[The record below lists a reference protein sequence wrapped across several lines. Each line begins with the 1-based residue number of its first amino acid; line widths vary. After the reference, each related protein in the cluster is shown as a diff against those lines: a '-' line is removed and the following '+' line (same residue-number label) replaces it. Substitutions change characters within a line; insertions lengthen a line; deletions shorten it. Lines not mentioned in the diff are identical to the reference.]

1 MIMTFIKRRPFSK
14 MKFTNAAFHFR
25 KDSIYVEV
33 DKSSIDELFK
43 FFAPNIVIEKSNFSE
58 KMFATI
64 GNVHNYD
71 INFFED

>member
-1 MIMTFIKRRPFSK
+1 MTFTKRRPFSK
-14 MKFTNAAFHFR
+14 MKFTNKAFHFR

-33 DKSSIDELFK
+33 DKNSIDKLLK
-43 FFAPNIVIEKSNFSE
+43 FFESNIVIEKSNFSE